1 MVLYDISVPISPS
14 LPRYPGD
21 PPVRLSS
28 LPAPTEGEPFRIT
41 RLSFGTHTGTHI
53 DAPAHLLA
61 DGMTVDAIPLGLLI
75 GPCLVVDLTAHDGE
89 IDAGLL
95 KKLPFKGESRLLFHT
110 RNSDLWDQT
119 GFAEEFTALTPA
131 AATWLVELGVRLVGI
146 DYLSVEHN
154 RTHGAVH
161 RILLEAGVVI
171 LEGLNLTG
179 VERGE
184 YELLCLPLKISG
196 GDGAPCR
203 AVLRGRQVPPPEPEH
218 HTRWPP

>member
-28 LPAPTEGEPFRIT
+28 LPAPAEGEPFRVS
-41 RLSFGTHTGTHI
+41 RLSFGSHTGTHV
-53 DAPAHLLA
+53 DAPAHLLKG
-61 DGMTVDAIPLGLLI
+61 GMTVDEIPLARLI

-89 IDAGLL
+89 IDVGLL
-95 KKLPFKGESRLLFHT
+95 RKLPLKGAPRLLFRT
-110 RNSDLWDQT
+110 RNSALWKEP
-119 GFAEEFTALTPA
+119 GFAEEFAALTPA
-131 AATWLVELGVRLVGI
+131 AANCLVEQGVQLVGI
-146 DYLSVEHN
+146 DYLSVEGSQT
-154 RTHGAVH
+154 RGEVH
-161 RILLEAGVVI
+161 RILLQAGVVI
-171 LEGLNLTG
+171 LEGLNLAG

-203 AVLRGRQVPPPEPEH
+203 AVLRGRQAPPTGPGH